1 MHCIE
6 ESCDDG
12 LITLYPS
19 FEPVLPPPR
28 SGALRAWKGRIA
40 PFQDG
45 SELGKIVQ
53 DLERHVTV
61 DIDVG
66 GCLQHS
72 PACTFNHSEPP
83 YLFRLV
89 RMNVPFDLLV
99 LEFAGKRHRQAYCV
113 RPEISSR
120 TFPTHPHLRRDQIIL
135 TDLPV
140 DAICPYRSDEMKYP
154 GLVEYLDY
162 VSIFLAKHL
171 VWVRTLDLVCYSCGI
186 SPKIVHSSQRNSAHF
201 ALPLRA
207 AGQPFLPWFIDP
219 LSFEN
224 HLAAAATGYHI
235 DRWEGIWIGPSA
247 PHDVGTIL
255 QTVAP
260 NDECVCGSGERY
272 GVCHRRIHL
281 EMCKAGQQA
290 LG

>member
-6 ESCDDG
+6 ESRDDG
-12 LITLYPS
+12 LITFYPS

-45 SELGKIVQ
+45 SDLGKILQ
-53 DLERHVTV
+53 DLERHAVV

-72 PACTFNHSEPP
+72 PTCTFNHSEPS

-89 RMNVPFDLLV
+89 RMDVTFDLLV
-99 LEFAGKRHRQAYCV
+99 LEFEANRHRQAYCV

-135 TDLPV
+135 TDILV
-140 DAICPYRSDEMKYP
+140 DAICPYRSDETKYP
-154 GLVEYLDY
+154 GLVEYLDF

-171 VWVRTLDLVCYSCGI
+171 VWVRTLDLVCYSDSTSAKI
-186 SPKIVHSSQRNSAHF
+186 VYSPKPNCAHF
-201 ALPLRA
+201 AFPLRT
-207 AGQPFLPWFIDP
+207 AGPLSAPWHLDTSTFGDP
-219 LSFEN
+219 LT
-224 HLAAAATGYHI
+224 AAAAAYHA
-235 DRWEGIWIGPSA
+235 DRWEGTWIGPSA
-247 PHDVGTIL
+247 PHDAGTIL
-255 QTVAP
+255 DTVGS
-260 NDECVCGSGERY
+260 NDECVCGSGRRY
-272 GVCHRRIHL
+272 GVCHRRVHL
-281 EMCKAGQQA
+281 AMCRAGQHA